1 MENLSRRPGDPHRS
15 PTRARSMMASK
26 PQRLTGIAELDD
38 ALDSLATATSRD
50 HYHELLGDLKPL
62 VVTHLSAVAESFDND
77 DFPRFP
83 VLWSLIGVTSP
94 DAIALMSRGIAD
106 PDKYTRWAASE
117 ALAKCDTPESIDA
130 LVNALGDRS
139 SLVKGV
145 AVAAMKRLRPLP
157 ALPQLRKIATSRF
170 QQTHSPGT
178 VSAALTAIELIENG
192 GEPSD
197 ARESPS

>member
-1 MENLSRRPGDPHRS
+1 
-15 PTRARSMMASK
+15 MMANK
-26 PQRLTGIAELDD
+26 PQRSTDIAELGD
-38 ALDSLATATSRD
+38 ALDALGTATSRD

-62 VVTHLSAVAESFDND
+62 VVTNLDAIAELFDNV

-83 VLWSLIGVTSP
+83 VLWSLIGVTSS
-94 DAIALMSRGIAD
+94 DAISLMSRGIAD
-106 PDKYTRWAASE
+106 PDKYVRWAASE
-117 ALAKCDTPESIDA
+117 ALAKCDTPESTDA
-130 LVNALGDRS
+130 LVNALRDRS

-145 AVAAMKRLRPLP
+145 AVTAMKRLRPLP
-157 ALPQLRKIATSRF
+157 ALPQLRKIAASRF

-178 VSAALTAIELIENG
+178 VSAALTAIDLIENG